1 MALVCRATPQGPQDF
16 VNAAHDELCLVKTAL
31 GGLGKLFAGNA
42 LLESSAAEVA
52 RLVAGN
58 IERAAA
64 AFARA
69 RGSANHRLHT
79 DPSYIEELLDEHTAV
94 MEMEMVMVCSW
105 KGPASPTQARS
116 HRN

>member
-1 MALVCRATPQGPQDF
+1 MCRATPQGASA
-16 VNAAHDELCLVKTAL
+16 N
-31 GGLGKLFAGNA
+31 LFTGNT

-79 DPSYIEELLDEHTAV
+79 DPSYIDELLDERAAV
-94 MEMEMVMVCSW
+94 MEIEMEMVCS
-105 KGPASPTQARS
+105 
-116 HRN
+116 

>member
-1 MALVCRATPQGPQDF
+1 MSYVSSKPRW
-16 VNAAHDELCLVKTAL
+16 AASAN
-31 GGLGKLFAGNA
+31 LFTGNT

-79 DPSYIEELLDEHTAV
+79 DPSYIDELLDERAAV
-94 MEMEMVMVCSW
+94 MEMEMEMVCSW
-105 KGPASPTQARS
+105 KRPAIPIQARS